1 MSHLLIFFL
10 SSIVGIYLVSN
21 IDESLHAVLMSLTN
35 TISSVIFVILTRSM
49 INDDI
54 FINLSLFL
62 CFINMIGGLYITY
75 RMLSMLDR
83 NKS

>member
-1 MSHLLIFFL
+1 MSHLLIFLL

-21 IDESLHAVLMSLTN
+21 IDDSLHAVLMSLTN
-35 TISSVIFVILTRSM
+35 AISSVIFVILIRLSNM
-49 INDDI
+49 QDI
-54 FINLSLFL
+54 FIHLSLFL
-62 CFINMIGGLYITY
+62 CFINMVGGLYITY